1 MYAYVLL
8 ISAYLHVKERQKR
21 KGKRKKKSIMI
32 LLNCEEF

>member
-21 KGKRKKKSIMI
+21 EGKRKKNQ
-32 LLNCEEF
+32 L